1 MKMERNLAYW
11 KARKIDIKNCI
22 AMTRRCS
29 PYWADLWHSY
39 RFAETKVNK
48 LELKSG
54 ITNTK

>member
-1 MKMERNLAYW
+1 MERNLAYW